1 MARNNVQIS
10 GINNEIAKIMAEYS
24 KEVEVNLDLAKTTIA
39 KQTAQNLKE
48 TSPKGDRDSYAKGWT
63 VSNVNGKQVVHNK
76 TDYRLTHLLENGH
89 AKVNGGRVDGIPH
102 IRPAEEKAIEDF
114 SNAVKEALK

>member
-1 MARNNVQIS
+1 MAKNNVKIN
-10 GINNEIAKIMAEYS
+10 GINNEIAKIMADYT
-24 KEVEVNLDLAKTTIA
+24 KEVEVDLNLAKTTIA

-48 TSPKGDRDSYAKGWT
+48 ISPKGNRGSYAKGWT
-63 VSNVNGKQVVHNK
+63 VSNINSKQVVHNK